1 MTHYLDVFSPYSKR
15 GISRIKPE
23 FKGFPHRQAQQ
34 LHSLMVKINAFFCL
48 NNFIYEIYIL
58 NIIKI

>member
-1 MTHYLDVFSPYSKR
+1 MTHYLDVFSPYNKR

-23 FKGFPHRQAQQ
+23 FKGFSHQQAKQ
-34 LHSLMVKINAFFCL
+34 LHSLMVKITAFFCL
-48 NNFIYEIYIL
+48 NDFIYGIYIL